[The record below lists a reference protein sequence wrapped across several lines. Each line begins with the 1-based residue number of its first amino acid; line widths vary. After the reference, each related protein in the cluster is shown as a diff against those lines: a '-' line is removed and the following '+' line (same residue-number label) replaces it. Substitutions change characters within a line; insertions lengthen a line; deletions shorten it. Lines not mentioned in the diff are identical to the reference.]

1 MLNDAT
7 VMTCDKD
14 MSLNLGL
21 SLWGSISKGVMPQIY
36 AFHSPKAVY
45 ASDHCIVLFPEQVS

>member
-7 VMTCDKD
+7 MMTSDKRI
-14 MSLNLGL
+14 SLNLG
-21 SLWGSISKGVMPQIY
+21 SLWGSILVILQIY

-45 ASDHCIVLFPEQVS
+45 ASDHFIVLFPEQ